1 MAVRTPVYW
10 DATLNSNEGG
20 LRQMTSAQITE
31 IVNQAAYQYS
41 LNPSV
46 TLNMSSGTAIGTQ
59 TDNYRVAGADS
70 TNVSNYVTPGATG
83 SFSTNYTMYQTVASL
98 SDITLGSMEAPL
110 YWTGSQLQEFSA
122 QDFRDTF
129 AAPAIDV
136 LVAASGPG
144 TYFLSSSA
152 GSGTIAF
159 SDSRFDASF
168 ATSANVDND
177 TYQNSTGSH
186 ITTNNTY
193 RLLSYS
199 GSSASFT
206 VPAGWNST
214 SNHIQPLTDSNFQ
227 TLLQNAIRYQATLS
241 SGGVRYDWAT
251 SAPSGATVNS
261 RGSSVD
267 QQLNGTTQFNK
278 FINANDYRSRN
289 FPTGSNA
296 VQSTFTLYV
305 IKTS

>member
-20 LRQMTSAQITE
+20 LRQMTAGQITE
-31 IVNQAAYQYS
+31 IVNQAAYQFS

-59 TDNYRVAGADS
+59 TDNFRVAGDDA
-70 TNVSNYVTPGATG
+70 TNVSAFPSAPATG
-83 SFSTNYTMYQTVASL
+83 SFATNYTMYQTVASL

-110 YWTGSQLQEFSA
+110 YWTGTQLQEFSA

-129 AAPAIDV
+129 ADPAIDV
-136 LVAASGPG
+136 LVAANGPG

-152 GSGTIAF
+152 SSGTIAF
-159 SDSRFDASF
+159 SDSRYNSS
-168 ATSANVDND
+168 ATVAAHVTDD
-177 TYQNSTGSH
+177 TFKNSSGSH
-186 ITTNNTY
+186 IVTNNTY
-193 RLLSYS
+193 RLLQYT

-206 VPAGWNST
+206 VPAGWNSS
-214 SNHIQPLTDSNFQ
+214 SNQIQPLTDGNFQ

-241 SGGVRYDWAT
+241 SGGLRYDWHT
-251 SAPSGATVNS
+251 SVPSGATVNS

-267 QQLNGTTQFNK
+267 QQLNTSTQFNL
-278 FINANDYRSRN
+278 FVNANDYRSRN
-289 FPTGSNA
+289 FPSGSNA